1 MSMLKFD
8 REERPDLELERSD
21 FRVHYENVATQ
32 TLLAIR
38 RNWRL
43 LGWVVTLALTLALV
57 LLPLL
62 PRKYSA
68 TALGYPKLFSSA
80 QEKSVA
86 RASID
91 AASIV
96 TGEARLIVSDAI
108 LQAVVKRLDLASDPD
123 TARSPSWTSWVSN
136 WLRS

>member
-1 MSMLKFD
+1 MSMLKLTK
-8 REERPDLELERSD
+8 EERPDLELERSD

-32 TLLAIR
+32 TVLSIR

-43 LGWVVTLALTLALV
+43 VGWVVTLALTLAFV
-57 LLPLL
+57 ILPLL

-68 TALGYPKLFSSA
+68 TALVYPKLFSSA

-91 AASIV
+91 ASSIV

-108 LQAVVKRLDLASDPD
+108 LQAVVKRLNLGSD
-123 TARSPSWTSWVSN
+123 AESAESPSRMSRQ
-136 WLRS
+136 LDLL